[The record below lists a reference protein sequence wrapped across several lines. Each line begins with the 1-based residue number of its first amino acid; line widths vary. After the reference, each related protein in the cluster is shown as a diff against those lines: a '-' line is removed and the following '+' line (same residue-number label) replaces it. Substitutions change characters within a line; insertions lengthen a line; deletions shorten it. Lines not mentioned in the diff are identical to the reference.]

1 VSKFSVS
8 LHTCFYVFFLT
19 SFMQTLPRGALRL
32 PAVPNSEGENILMLI
47 LLVGNIILSAY
58 SRQLSCILLLD
69 MAAPFLMSTLLS
81 I

>member
-1 VSKFSVS
+1 
-8 LHTCFYVFFLT
+8 
-19 SFMQTLPRGALRL
+19 
-32 PAVPNSEGENILMLI
+32 MLI